1 MRTLHSLVS
10 QRSIASTLSRKIINR
25 TFLIFLFAMVTIT
38 VVAGVIN
45 RRSAMKNAESALDS
59 TIKDIE
65 KILTAVESST
75 ETMAWIISDD
85 NYKYSDAVITSQMVR
100 SDTSIVGCAIAYEN
114 GTFVSDQDSSNDG
127 SFYPEEWYRVPK
139 AMKKSYW
146 SEPWMDISEDG
157 EKRTMITSFSVPLF
171 DKKGKFKGIIKSDV
185 ELGWLTE
192 RISNLKPFRDSYT
205 ILIAKDG
212 TYLAHPT
219 TDFIYNEDIFSLA
232 FQRKSEEMEEL
243 GLKVTNGESGIMRF
257 DNEGTSVFAIYSPLR
272 NGWSAIMI
280 CPVYEFYKDS
290 TLINILLLI
299 ITLFGTLA
307 LYYSTDKAI
316 SKALLPVT
324 EFAYSASIIARG
336 TFNIKIPE
344 VNSKDEI
351 KKLRD
356 SMASLQS
363 SISTYIK
370 ELRETLTANEKYE
383 SELSIA
389 SSIQESMLP
398 KIFIKREDMDIYAT
412 LSPAKEVGGDL
423 YDFYVKDGKL
433 FFAIGDVSGK
443 GVPAALFMAIT
454 RAAHRYISGLG
465 IKTEQVAFNIN
476 NSFVDSN
483 ETGMFVTMF
492 IGNIDLKTR
501 RMEYCNAGHNPI
513 VIISPDGKASFLKA
527 KSNIAAG
534 LFEGFTYT
542 GENIPLEKGTRLV
555 LYTDGITEAET
566 RTKDQYGE
574 DRLLSY
580 SEKAPK
586 TFSSKE
592 FTEGLVEDVRKFTAG
607 NEQNDD
613 ITVLT
618 ITL

>member
-1 MRTLHSLVS
+1 
-10 QRSIASTLSRKIINR
+10 
-25 TFLIFLFAMVTIT
+25 
-38 VVAGVIN
+38 
-45 RRSAMKNAESALDS
+45 MKNAESALDS

-171 DKKGKFKGIIKSDV
+171 DRKGKFKGIIKSDV

-219 TDFIYNEDIFSLA
+219 TDFIYNEDIFSIA

-324 EFAYSASIIARG
+324 EFAYSASIMARG

-370 ELRETLTANEKYE
+370 ALRETLTANEKYE

-542 GENIPLEKGTRLV
+542 GEDIPLEKGTRLV